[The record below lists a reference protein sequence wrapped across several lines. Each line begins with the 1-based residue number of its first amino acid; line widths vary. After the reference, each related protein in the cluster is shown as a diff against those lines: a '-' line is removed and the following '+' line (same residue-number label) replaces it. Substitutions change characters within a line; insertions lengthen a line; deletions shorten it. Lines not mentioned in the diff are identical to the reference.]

1 MEQPLTPN
9 SKPQNPK
16 TTTTESTDPNA
27 QKRKLPTP
35 QELISHYESQ
45 GLDTQEASLK
55 VIGDL
60 QTALFRVI
68 SSGRGRKDKLLAET
82 SRKIDNTNK
91 SLAILN
97 MKLDSKPGYGESFAI
112 GVASGL
118 TLQGIGSVLPHVIK
132 GFGDIWN
139 SVRSVN
145 KENP

>member
-9 SKPQNPK
+9 STPQKPSKP
-16 TTTTESTDPNA
+16 TDPNSV
-27 QKRKLPTP
+27 KRKLPTP
-35 QELISHYESQ
+35 QELISHYESK

-82 SRKIDNTNK
+82 SRKADSTNN

-97 MKLDSKPGYGESFAI
+97 MKLDSKPGYGGSFAI
-112 GVASGL
+112 GVVSGL
-118 TLQGIGSVLPHVIK
+118 SVQGIGSVLPHVLK

-145 KENP
+145 KEHP

>member
-9 SKPQNPK
+9 SNPQKPTKP
-16 TTTTESTDPNA
+16 TDPNA
-27 QKRKLPTP
+27 LKKKLPTP

-82 SRKIDNTNK
+82 SRKVDNTNN

-112 GVASGL
+112 GLASGL
-118 TLQGIGSVLPHVIK
+118 TFQGVQSVLPHVFK

-139 SVRSVN
+139 SVRNVE

>member
-9 SKPQNPK
+9 SNPQKPTK
-16 TTTTESTDPNA
+16 FTDPNA
-27 QKRKLPTP
+27 LKKKLPTP

-45 GLDTQEASLK
+45 GLDTQEASLR

-82 SRKIDNTNK
+82 SRKVDNTNN

-112 GVASGL
+112 GLASGL
-118 TLQGIGSVLPHVIK
+118 TFQGVQSVLPHVFK

-139 SVRSVN
+139 SVRNVE